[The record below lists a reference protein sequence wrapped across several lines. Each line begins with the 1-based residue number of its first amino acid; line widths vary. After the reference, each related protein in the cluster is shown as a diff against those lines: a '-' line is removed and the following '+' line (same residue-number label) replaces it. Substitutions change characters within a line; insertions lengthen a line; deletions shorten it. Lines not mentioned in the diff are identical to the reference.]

1 MKRAFT
7 LIELLVVIAII
18 ALLTSI
24 VVSQF
29 EVARAKARDN
39 KRVADV
45 AQIQL
50 AVQLYFD
57 RCGVY
62 PTALNNTINLASVS
76 TTCPGIRVS
85 TFMSAVPV
93 PPQPAIDATYG
104 YYAYTVKTTLDDY
117 YIGVRLE
124 KSNKAL
130 DDDIDIVTPN
140 TSEWSSAG
148 ARGWGAANDTTNYY
162 YMVGSK

>member
-62 PTALNNTINLASVS
+62 PTALNNTINLNSVS

-93 PPQPAIDATYG
+93 PPQPAIDATYS
-104 YYAYTVKTTLDDY
+104 YYAYTVRTDGTDY
-117 YIGVRLE
+117 YIGARLE
-124 KSNKAL
+124 KPNKAL

-140 TSEWSSAG
+140 TAEWSTAG
-148 ARGWGAANDTTNYY
+148 ARGWGAANDTPNYY

>member
-62 PTALNNTINLASVS
+62 PTASGTTINLNSVS

-85 TFMSAVPV
+85 TFMNAVPV
-93 PPQPAIDATYG
+93 PPQPAIDATYN
-104 YYAYTVKTTLDDY
+104 YYAYAVKSTLDDY

-124 KSNKAL
+124 KLNKAL
-130 DDDIDIVTPN
+130 DDDTDIVTP
-140 TSEWSSAG
+140 TTGWTG
-148 ARGWGAANDTTNYY
+148 ATGWGAANDATNYY